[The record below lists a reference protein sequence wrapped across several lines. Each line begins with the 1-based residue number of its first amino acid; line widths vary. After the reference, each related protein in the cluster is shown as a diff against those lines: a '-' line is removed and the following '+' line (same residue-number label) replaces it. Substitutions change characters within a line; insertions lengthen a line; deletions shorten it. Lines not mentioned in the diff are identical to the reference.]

1 MSLLEA
7 FIKNNYKLK
16 EEWKVYGAIDASKLK
31 NVLSISEEYQFY
43 YSNIDNK
50 TLLHELITN
59 EPRLKQIIENLE
71 NIVLPYDI
79 INKKT
84 ITIKSSK
91 HDGMY
96 LSDDSFARVIFSFD
110 EKTNKLEVYDI
121 YIQILFIKS
130 EMIYKLK
137 EYLKDYGKFVVTNK
151 FWTLLVLDSLKYIG
165 IEQ

>member
-16 EEWKVYGAIDASKLK
+16 EEWKAYGAIDASKLK

-59 EPRLKQIIENLE
+59 EPRLKQIIENIE

-91 HDGMY
+91 QDGMY
-96 LSDDSFARVIFSFD
+96 LADDSFARVLFSFD
-110 EKTNKLEVYDI
+110 EKTNRLEVYDI
-121 YIQILFIKS
+121 YTNIIYQIRDDK
-130 EMIYKLK
+130 
-137 EYLKDYGKFVVTNK
+137 
-151 FWTLLVLDSLKYIG
+151 
-165 IEQ
+165 